1 MKQWVIIKMNSG
13 AIKIWRDYGTAW
25 GSDENKIEL
34 KKSLNSPAYQV
45 LGYFQ
50 GAHKAARAFVKNL
63 PKPVEEFGTIKGGK

>member
-25 GSDENKIEL
+25 G
-34 KKSLNSPAYQV
+34 SPAYQV